1 MNSASDLLLH
11 GWEVHPSVII
21 GCVAVA
27 AWYFT
32 SAPRMAKYAARFLL
46 GVLVLCLAL
55 VSPIDP
61 LGDAY
66 LFSAHMLQ
74 HLLLILIVPPL
85 LILGL
90 TPERVSRWMSRP
102 RVRRV
107 ASILGHP
114 VVAWFSNMSMMLI
127 WHLPVLYNA
136 ANAST
141 PIHIFEHLSFLVTGC
156 MFWWPI
162 VSPLESQRIQ
172 AGPAML
178 YLFGAA
184 AVSTLLGIVITFL
197 PVGLYKPYLHPVD
210 ELGALHLIRD
220 TWGISAAEDQKLAGL
235 LMWVPG
241 CSIYFA
247 FILVKL
253 ASWFRTPDADKQALL
268 AALKNSQREVR
279 HG

>member
-21 GCVAVA
+21 GCVALA

-90 TPERVSRWMSRP
+90 TPERVSRWMSGP

-114 VVAWFSNMSMMLI
+114 VVAWSSNMSMMLI

-253 ASWFRTPDADKQALL
+253 AGWFRTPDADKQALL

>member
-85 LILGL
+85 LILGRL
-90 TPERVSRWMSRP
+90 PNESR
-102 RVRRV
+102 
-107 ASILGHP
+107 G
-114 VVAWFSNMSMMLI
+114 
-127 WHLPVLYNA
+127 
-136 ANAST
+136 
-141 PIHIFEHLSFLVTGC
+141 GC
-156 MFWWPI
+156 P
-162 VSPLESQRIQ
+162 
-172 AGPAML
+172 GP
-178 YLFGAA
+178 G
-184 AVSTLLGIVITFL
+184 
-197 PVGLYKPYLHPVD
+197 
-210 ELGALHLIRD
+210 
-220 TWGISAAEDQKLAGL
+220 
-235 LMWVPG
+235 
-241 CSIYFA
+241 
-247 FILVKL
+247 
-253 ASWFRTPDADKQALL
+253 
-268 AALKNSQREVR
+268 
-279 HG
+279 